1 MFGSTSTSLIVRG
14 VVAIVIGIIAAV
26 WPGVTILALVLLFAV
41 YAFTDAV
48 FEGARAFAG
57 QRVWPVLGHLL
68 LALIDVAAGLVAV
81 VWPAPT
87 ALVLTL
93 IVGIWAIAT
102 GMFGITAAFLRGEGA
117 GTRAMFIVTG
127 LLSIAFGAIVVDR
140 PVAGALTIALLFGLF
155 SIASGV
161 TAIMQGDQLRRIG
174 NTLRPVDEM
183 SSDVPAGRR

>member
-1 MFGSTSTSLIVRG
+1 MFRSTSTSLIARG
-14 VVAIVIGIIAAV
+14 VLAVILGIIALV

-41 YAFTDAV
+41 YVFMDAV
-48 FEGARAFAG
+48 FEGARAFG
-57 QRVWPVLGHLL
+57 SQRPWPVLGHLV
-68 LALIDVAAGLVAV
+68 LALIDVAAGMVAV

-93 IVGIWAIAT
+93 VVGIWAMAAGAFEI
-102 GMFGITAAFLRGEGA
+102 IAAFLRGESA

-140 PVAGALTIALLFGLF
+140 PGVGALTIALLFGLF

-161 TAIMQGDQLRRIG
+161 TAIVQGNELRRTG
-174 NTLRPVDEM
+174 KVLHSVLP
-183 SSDVPAGRR
+183 SAA

>member
-1 MFGSTSTSLIVRG
+1 MFRSTSTSLIVRG
-14 VVAIVIGIIAAV
+14 VLAIIIGIIAVA

-41 YAFTDAV
+41 YAFLDTLV
-48 FEGARAFAG
+48 EGARAFG
-57 QRVWPVLGHLL
+57 SQRVWPVLGHLV

-93 IVGIWAIAT
+93 VVGIWAIAA
-102 GMFGITAAFLRGEGA
+102 GVFEITAAFLGGENA

-127 LLSIAFGAIVVDR
+127 LLSLAFGAIVIDR
-140 PVAGALTIALLFGLF
+140 PGLGALTIALLFGLY

-161 TAIMQGDQLRRIG
+161 TAIVQGNELHRTANVLHSVQSR
-174 NTLRPVDEM
+174 
-183 SSDVPAGRR
+183 AA

>member
-1 MFGSTSTSLIVRG
+1 MFRSTSTSLVVRG
-14 VVAIVIGIIAAV
+14 VLAIIVGIIAVA

-41 YAFTDAV
+41 FAFMDAV
-48 FEGARAFAG
+48 FEGAQAFG
-57 QRVWPVLGHLL
+57 SQRVWPVLGHLT

-81 VWPAPT
+81 LWPAPT

-93 IVGIWAIAT
+93 VVGIWAIVA
-102 GMFGITAAFLRGEGA
+102 GVFEITAAFLLGESA

-140 PVAGALTIALLFGLF
+140 PAVGALTIALLFGLF

-161 TAIMQGDQLRRIG
+161 TAIMQGDQLRRTG
-174 NTLRPVDEM
+174 NVLHSVLPT
-183 SSDVPAGRR
+183 AA

>member
-1 MFGSTSTSLIVRG
+1 MFRSTSTSVIVRG
-14 VVAIVIGIIAAV
+14 VLAIIIGIIAVV

-41 YAFTDAV
+41 YAFMDTLV
-48 FEGARAFAG
+48 EGARAFG
-57 QRVWPVLGHLL
+57 SQRVGPVLGHLV

-93 IVGIWAIAT
+93 IVGIWAIAA
-102 GMFGITAAFLRGEGA
+102 GVFEITAAFLRGENA

-127 LLSIAFGAIVVDR
+127 LLSLAFGAIVIDR
-140 PVAGALTIALLFGLF
+140 PGLGALTIALLFGLF

-161 TAIMQGDQLRRIG
+161 TAIVQGNELHRTA
-174 NTLRPVDEM
+174 NVLHPVQ
-183 SSDVPAGRR
+183 SRAA

>member
-1 MFGSTSTSLIVRG
+1 MFRSTSTPLIVRG
-14 VVAIVIGIIAAV
+14 VLAIIVGIIAIT

-41 YAFTDAV
+41 YAFMDAV
-48 FEGARAFAG
+48 FEGARAFG
-57 QRVWPVLGHLL
+57 SQRVWPVLGHLV

-93 IVGIWAIAT
+93 VIGIWAIVAGAFET
-102 GMFGITAAFLRGEGA
+102 TAAFLRGESA

-140 PVAGALTIALLFGLF
+140 PGVGALTIALLFGLF

-161 TAIMQGDQLRRIG
+161 AAIAQGNELRRTP
-174 NTLRPVDEM
+174 NVLHPVL
-183 SSDVPAGRR
+183 PTAA